1 MNFVDESGKA
11 INHLSVERNEQ
22 LQAGRYIRPE
32 SVVLELGARYGTVSC
47 VINSKLA
54 VKTNQVSVE
63 PDSRIHAALE
73 LNMRANDCEFHI
85 VKGVISKTPI
95 VLAALDSYNGYGTTS
110 VKAETSSITSYR
122 LEDIEAMYGL
132 TFDTLVAD
140 CEGFLEQFFDENPDF
155 YKQLKLVMFEQ
166 DYPHK
171 CNYAKITGVLRQQG
185 FVQLEAGFHQVWRRP
200 TAGPQFKNV
209 RVIHMSS
216 ATERSGL
223 VSDIIALTNARVFE
237 AIVTPRNGHIGCTRS
252 HRAIY
257 REVPVGED
265 LLIFEDDCEIIDPSF
280 MEYVETHKKDYDII
294 YIGILSRFTTLNE
307 NWIPSGSYGTHAM
320 WIGPTALKA
329 FINTKTDIIQI
340 DHIWSMIENRDK
352 LRVLRAVPNDR
363 YVRQKQGIPS
373 YIRRKA

>member
-63 PDSRIHAALE
+63 PDSRVHAALE
-73 LNMRANDCEFHI
+73 LNMRANGCEFHI
-85 VKGVISKTPI
+85 VKGVISRTPI
-95 VLAALDSYNGYGTTS
+95 VLDALDYYNGYGTTS
-110 VKAETSSITSYR
+110 VKAETSSIVSYR

-155 YKQLKLVMFEQ
+155 YKQLRLIIFEQ
-166 DYPHK
+166 DYPKK

-200 TAGPQFKNV
+200 TAGP
-209 RVIHMSS
+209 
-216 ATERSGL
+216 
-223 VSDIIALTNARVFE
+223 
-237 AIVTPRNGHIGCTRS
+237 
-252 HRAIY
+252 
-257 REVPVGED
+257 
-265 LLIFEDDCEIIDPSF
+265 
-280 MEYVETHKKDYDII
+280 
-294 YIGILSRFTTLNE
+294 
-307 NWIPSGSYGTHAM
+307 
-320 WIGPTALKA
+320 
-329 FINTKTDIIQI
+329 
-340 DHIWSMIENRDK
+340 
-352 LRVLRAVPNDR
+352 
-363 YVRQKQGIPS
+363 
-373 YIRRKA
+373 